1 MDIYIK
7 IETRLEHYSF
17 EQPNY
22 RRDILQGIVD
32 SVSAEECRG
41 DKVGQR
47 VLLPVSFIRGPKDMR
62 RQYMGM

>member
-32 SVSAEECRG
+32 SVTSGECRG

-47 VLLPVSFIRGPKDMR
+47 ILLSGSFIGGPKDMQR
-62 RQYMGM
+62 